1 MSKQISMVV
10 RHYSDCDDPI
20 ARFVNKPKQEQKLAS
35 FLRVHKPE
43 KPALETTNQTV
54 DRARFL
60 VLWRLKQIVY
70 VLVMAGLSHLP
81 VTITLTCALPIV
93 VVGLLSTGE
102 TKAQTFLRPIGN
114 INMFK
119 SHDTTINA
127 QAYNKLTT
135 REQRDSIID
144 VRLKEDFTNTIGG
157 RIQPTV
163 WSCNQ
168 STLQLIA
175 NSHDWGK
182 KDTYI
187 SNHLFYNGYDGNDL
201 EQIYQNQGTTKD
213 MGKLG
218 LPTYEVDLND
228 DITLPDGH
236 GMNAILT
243 GDTLTNFN
251 NWNLIE
257 PQTDAT
263 NVKPKEQYIPENC
276 KHVQILYNY
285 LFKNDTHEKNF
296 WQIKVLEFEIID
308 GKATLTYNINNDN
321 NLVYNADNLD
331 NDPRLYVPLN
341 ERVHV
346 FETRQE
352 AITSNKTLTL
362 ENIAKVYPNP
372 ANNYINIEIPNNNH
386 NQINTEIYTIE
397 GKLLK
402 TEQKDNG
409 EEIDVSNLKEGMYL
423 VRTTAGN
430 TKYNGKFVKR

>member
-1 MSKQISMVV
+1 
-10 RHYSDCDDPI
+10 
-20 ARFVNKPKQEQKLAS
+20 
-35 FLRVHKPE
+35 
-43 KPALETTNQTV
+43 
-54 DRARFL
+54 
-60 VLWRLKQIVY
+60 
-70 VLVMAGLSHLP
+70 
-81 VTITLTCALPIV
+81 
-93 VVGLLSTGE
+93 
-102 TKAQTFLRPIGN
+102 
-114 INMFK
+114 
-119 SHDTTINA
+119 
-127 QAYNKLTT
+127 
-135 REQRDSIID
+135 
-144 VRLKEDFTNTIGG
+144 
-157 RIQPTV
+157 
-163 WSCNQ
+163 
-168 STLQLIA
+168 
-175 NSHDWGK
+175 
-182 KDTYI
+182 
-187 SNHLFYNGYDGNDL
+187 
-201 EQIYQNQGTTKD
+201 